1 MLSDSD
7 FDYLSQV
14 GHGDDDIHYHA
25 LEALLEN
32 EKTVVTGLCEGL
44 RNGTC
49 SRTRWR
55 CATVLVRM
63 SHPCVEPALLHALE
77 NDADPTVREVAIA
90 GLFHLTDPA
99 HTPAFLKS
107 LRDPSAIVRRW
118 SATILGKIGDAASV
132 EPLLQLMNDQDE
144 WTAFRAADALRFADC
159 QEAREKLVQLRDHA
173 RDDAVKRSAL
183 QALWEWDHST
193 WNGL

>member
-7 FDYLSQV
+7 FDYHLAQV

-25 LEALLEN
+25 LESLREN
-32 EKTVVTGLCEGL
+32 ENTVVPWLCVGL

-63 SHPCVEPALLHALE
+63 RHPCVEPALLHALE
-77 NDADPTVREVAIA
+77 NDADPTVREVVIA
-90 GLFHLTDPA
+90 GLAHLTDPA
-99 HTPAFLKS
+99 HTPVFLKS
-107 LRDPSAIVRRW
+107 LRDQSEIVRRW
-118 SATILGKIGDAASV
+118 SATILGHIGDASSI
-132 EPLLQLMNDQDE
+132 EPLLQSLEDEDE
-144 WTAFRAADALRFADC
+144 WTAFRAAEALRFVDC
-159 QEAREKLVQLRDHA
+159 QEARAKLAQLRDQA

-183 QALWEWDHST
+183 QALTEWDHPK
-193 WNGL
+193 